1 MARKVKFPLELKD
14 GYLARSNI
22 EEIRTHFDLEKI
34 IAQFHNGRLKVWLD
48 DHYLPE
54 MAVQVAALDG
64 DAPDLAAQLC
74 AVLGVEGVATEN
86 VDSSLIQKREE
97 KRQRLSQYT
106 TNSILCDMAEFAAF
120 EQSDLDR
127 LIKEGAQEII
137 LCKENFRI
145 PLNVKNK
152 TYLGVGKAVAVIDS
166 KTAVDFEALGIHF
179 VDVPFDEKYRDA
191 VADEPRKYFEQG
203 QQYEEKGKDKKAVE
217 CYQKAIDLGCDD
229 AIFALAELYE
239 KQGEEENMIRLLV
252 KAGNQGNV
260 GAMRHLYRY
269 YEEREDAKKAAKW
282 TEKAALSGDSDA
294 MWLIGCY
301 YRRGYGVEEDFGK
314 AFKWFQKSA
323 KEGNAF
329 GMTLFGDCY
338 RDGEGCEQDLSLA
351 VEWYEKAAA
360 LEDDWAMCRLGG
372 LYYEGCGVPENPV
385 LGAEWYRKSAELGN
399 SEAMYYLAECYE
411 YGTGVEENDAEARKW
426 YRKAADEGYAPAQRR
441 MGGYSAADE
450 MYTGALRWYEMAAE
464 QGDAESMNRIGVLYA
479 RGNGMTQDA
488 KQAAKWFQRSAE
500 AGFGWGMCN
509 LAQCYETGDGIR
521 ENFDL
526 AWDWYVKAAGEGIQ
540 KAKKWLCK
548 HIINPHVM
556 AELCSVLILGRL
568 KSGKI
573 LWAARGYLQG
583 GYTYGIEP
591 DLVSSDEW
599 IQNRIIEREETV
611 IGGAKS
617 VNLFSAD
624 EEMIFTDKGF
634 YIRDDSGNAK
644 WTPYQIIEDVIFLN
658 EGRWFFQATLTNGN
672 TTELSAVYDWDEKT
686 GLSGV
691 RLFLLLMAR
700 LIGDCEYEFT
710 DEEMAKLSLVT
721 LESLENRPITAYL

>member
-1 MARKVKFPLELKD
+1 MARKVKFPLELRD

-22 EEIRTHFDLEKI
+22 EEVRAHFDLEKI
-34 IAQFHNGRLKVWLD
+34 IAQFHNGRLKIWLD
-48 DHYLPE
+48 DHYLSE
-54 MAVQVAALDG
+54 MAEQVAALDG

-74 AVLGVEGVATEN
+74 AILGVEGVATEN

-106 TNSILCDMAEFAAF
+106 TNPILCDMAEFAAF
-120 EQSDLDR
+120 EQGDLDR

-152 TYLGVGKAVAVIDS
+152 TYLGVGNAVAVIDS
-166 KTAVDFEALGIHF
+166 KTAVDFETLGIRF
-179 VDVPFDEKYRDA
+179 VDLPFDEKYREA
-191 VADEPRKYFEQG
+191 VADEPRRYFEQG

-229 AIFALAELYE
+229 ALFALAELYE
-239 KQGEEENMIRLLV
+239 KQGNEENMIRLLV
-252 KAGNQGNV
+252 KAGEQGNV
-260 GAMRHLYRY
+260 GAMKYLYRY

-314 AFKWFQKSA
+314 AFNWFQKSA

-360 LEDDWAMCRLGG
+360 LEDEYAMCRLGM
-372 LYYEGCGVPENPV
+372 LYDEGDGVPENPV
-385 LGAEWYRKSAELGN
+385 LGAEWYRKSAEAGN
-399 SEAMYYLAECYE
+399 AQGMYHLALDYE
-411 YGTGVEENDAEARKW
+411 YGTGVEQDDAEAKKW
-426 YRKAADEGYAPAQRR
+426 YRKAADEGYALAQRR

-450 MYTGALRWYEMAAE
+450 MYTGALHWYEMAAE

-479 RGNGMTQDA
+479 RGNGVTQDA

-509 LAQCYETGDGIR
+509 LAQCYDNGDGVQ

-526 AWDWYVKAAGEGIQ
+526 AWKWYAKAAGEGIRP
-540 KAKKWLCK
+540 AIKWMNG
-548 HIINPHVM
+548 HIINAHVM
-556 AELCSVLILGRL
+556 AELCSVMILGRL

-599 IQNRIIEREETV
+599 IQNGIIEREETV

-634 YIRDDSGNAK
+634 YIRDDSGNVK

>member
-22 EEIRTHFDLEKI
+22 EEVRAHFDLEKI
-34 IAQFHNGRLKVWLD
+34 IAQFHNGRLKIWLD

-54 MAVQVAALDG
+54 MAAQVAALDG
-64 DAPDLAAQLC
+64 DVPDLAAELC
-74 AVLGVEGVATEN
+74 AILGAEGVATDH

-97 KRQRLSQYT
+97 NRQRLSQYT
-106 TNSILCDMAEFAAF
+106 TNPILCDMAEFAAF
-120 EQSDLDR
+120 EQGDLDR

-137 LCKENFRI
+137 LCNANFRI

-166 KTAVDFEALGIHF
+166 KTAVDFETLGIHF
-179 VDVPFDEKYRDA
+179 VDLPFDEKYREA
-191 VADEPRKYFEQG
+191 MADEPRRYFEQG
-203 QQYEEKGKDKKAVE
+203 QQYEEKGKDKKAIE

-239 KQGEEENMIRLLV
+239 KQGKEEDMIRLLV

-360 LEDDWAMCRLGG
+360 LEDDWAMCRLGM
-372 LYYEGCGVPENPV
+372 LYDEGSGVPENPV

-426 YRKAADEGYAPAQRR
+426 YRKAADEGYAPAQREI
-441 MGGYSAADE
+441 GTYYAGEEKYKD
-450 MYTGALRWYEMAAE
+450 ALCWYEKAAA

-479 RGNGMTQDA
+479 NGKGVTQNVKKA
-488 KQAAKWFQRSAE
+488 FQCYQASAE
-500 AGFGWGMCN
+500 DGFGWGMYN
-509 LAQCYETGDGIR
+509 LAYCYEHGNGVQK
-521 ENFDL
+521 NFDS

-540 KAKKWLCK
+540 EAKKWLCK
-548 HIINPHVM
+548 YIINPHVM
-556 AELCSVLILGRL
+556 AELCSVLILGCL

-573 LWAARGYLQG
+573 LWEKEGYWKN
-583 GYTYGIEP
+583 GYTYEINP
-591 DLVSSDEW
+591 NITSDREW
-599 IQNRIIEREETV
+599 IRKGIVERDETI
-611 IGGAKS
+611 IGGTTS
-617 VNLFSAD
+617 VNLFSSN
-624 EEMIFTDKGF
+624 EEIIFTNRGV
-634 YIRDDSGNAK
+634 YLLGESGNAN
-644 WTPYQIIEDVIFLN
+644 WTPYTGISDVIFIN
-658 EGRWFFQATLTNGN
+658 GNRKTFQICLSDGDTTNLENTAEWDKMMGLTN
-672 TTELSAVYDWDEKT
+672 
-686 GLSGV
+686 V

-721 LESLENRPITAYL
+721 LESLNNRCIVDYL

>member
-34 IAQFHNGRLKVWLD
+34 IAQFHNGRLKIWLD

-54 MAVQVAALDG
+54 MAEQVAALDG

-74 AVLGVEGVATEN
+74 AILGVEGVATEHI
-86 VDSSLIQKREE
+86 DTQTIQKRET
-97 KRQRLSQYT
+97 KRQILSQYT
-106 TNSILCDMAEFAAF
+106 TNPILCDMAEFAAF

-152 TYLGVGKAVAVIDS
+152 TYLGVGNAVAVIDS

-179 VDVPFDEKYRDA
+179 VDLPFDEQYRDTVA
-191 VADEPRKYFEQG
+191 VEPRRYFEQG
-203 QQYEEKGKDKKAVE
+203 QQYEEQGKDKKAVE
-217 CYQKAIDLGCDD
+217 SYQKAIDLGCDD

-426 YRKAADEGYAPAQRR
+426 YRKAADEGYAPAQREI
-441 MGGYSAADE
+441 GAYYAGEEKYKD
-450 MYTGALRWYEMAAE
+450 ALRWYEKAAA

-479 RGNGMTQDA
+479 NGKGVTQNVKKA
-488 KQAAKWFQRSAE
+488 FQCYQASAE
-500 AGFGWGMCN
+500 DGFGWGMYN
-509 LAQCYETGDGIR
+509 LAYCYEYGNGVQK
-521 ENFDL
+521 NFDL
-526 AWDWYVKAAGEGIQ
+526 AWEWYVKADAEGI
-540 KAKKWLCK
+540 KDATKWLNK
-548 HIINPHVM
+548 YLITPNVM

-568 KSGKI
+568 KSGRQI
-573 LWAARGYLQG
+573 WPDPNDLANQF
-583 GYTYGIEP
+583 TYEIKP
-591 DLVSSDEW
+591 NLVSSGEW
-599 IQNRIIEREETV
+599 IRNSIVEEGETV
-611 IGGAKS
+611 IGGSKNI
-617 VNLFSAD
+617 NLISSD
-624 EEMIFTDKGF
+624 EEIIFTDKGVYF
-634 YIRDDSGNAK
+634 RNDSGGAS
-644 WTPYQIIEDVIFLN
+644 WTPYSGILGVKFVNRGRKSFRISMKNGSVIDLDN
-658 EGRWFFQATLTNGN
+658 ASEWDGIVGLTN
-672 TTELSAVYDWDEKT
+672 
-686 GLSGV
+686 V
-691 RLFLLLMAR
+691 RLFLLLIGC
-700 LIGDCEYEFT
+700 LIGNCEYEFT
-710 DEEMAKLSLVT
+710 EEELNKLNLVT
-721 LESLENRPITAYL
+721 LESLENRPITNYL

>member
-22 EEIRTHFDLEKI
+22 EEVRTHFDLEKI
-34 IAQFHNGRLKVWLD
+34 IAQFHNGRLKIWFD
-48 DHYLPE
+48 DHYLSE
-54 MAVQVAALDG
+54 MAEQVAALDG

-74 AVLGVEGVATEN
+74 TILGVEGVATEN

-106 TNSILCDMAEFAAF
+106 TNPILCDMAEYAAF

-137 LCKENFRI
+137 LCNANFRI

-152 TYLGVGKAVAVIDS
+152 TYLGVGNAVAVIDS
-166 KTAVDFEALGIHF
+166 KTAVDFETLGIRF
-179 VDVPFDEKYRDA
+179 VDLPFDEQYRDA
-191 VADEPRKYFEQG
+191 VADEPRRYFEQG

-217 CYQKAIDLGCDD
+217 CYQKAIDLGYDD
-229 AIFALAELYE
+229 ALFALAELYE
-239 KQGEEENMIRLLV
+239 KQGNEEDMIRLLV
-252 KAGNQGNV
+252 KAGEQGNV
-260 GAMRHLYRY
+260 GAMKYLYRY

-314 AFKWFQKSA
+314 AFEWFQKSA

-351 VEWYEKAAA
+351 VKWYEKAAA
-360 LEDDWAMCRLGG
+360 LEDEYAMCRLGM
-372 LYYEGCGVPENPV
+372 LYDEGDGVPENPV
-385 LGAEWYRKSAELGN
+385 LGAEWYRKSAEAGN
-399 SEAMYYLAECYE
+399 AQGMYHLALDYE
-411 YGTGVEENDAEARKW
+411 YGTGVEQDDAEAKKW
-426 YRKAADEGYAPAQRR
+426 YRKAADEGYALAQRR

-450 MYTGALRWYEMAAE
+450 MYTGALHWYEMAAE
-464 QGDAESMNRIGVLYA
+464 QGDGVSMNRIALLYSN
-479 RGNGMTQDA
+479 GNGVRQDA
-488 KQAAKWFQRSAE
+488 NKAFGWFQRSAE
-500 AGFGWGMCN
+500 AGFGWGMSN
-509 LAQCYETGDGIR
+509 LANCYDNGDGVQ

-526 AWDWYVKAAGEGIQ
+526 AWKWYAKAAGEGIRP
-540 KAKKWLCK
+540 AIKWMNG
-548 HIINPHVM
+548 HIINAHVM
-556 AELCSVLILGRL
+556 AELCSVMILGRL

-573 LWAARGYLQG
+573 LWEEEGYWKN
-583 GYTYGIEP
+583 GYTYEINPGIT
-591 DLVSSDEW
+591 SDREW
-599 IQNRIIEREETV
+599 IRKGIVERDEV
-611 IGGAKS
+611 IVGGTTNP
-617 VNLFSAD
+617 NLFSD
-624 EEMIFTDKGF
+624 NEEIIFTNRGV
-634 YIRDDSGNAK
+634 YLLGESGNAN
-644 WTPYQIIEDVIFLN
+644 WTPYTGISDVIFIN
-658 EGRWFFQATLTNGN
+658 GNRKTFQICLSDGDTTNLENTAEWDKMMGLTN
-672 TTELSAVYDWDEKT
+672 T
-686 GLSGV
+686 
-691 RLFLLLMAR
+691 RIFLLLMAR

-721 LESLENRPITAYL
+721 LESLNNRCIVDYL

>member
-1 MARKVKFPLELKD
+1 MARKVKFPLELRD

-22 EEIRTHFDLEKI
+22 EEVRAHFDLEKI
-34 IAQFHNGRLKVWLD
+34 IAQFHNGRLKIWLE
-48 DHYLPE
+48 DHYLSE
-54 MAVQVAALDG
+54 MAEQVAALDG

-74 AVLGVEGVATEN
+74 AILGVEGIATEH
-86 VDSSLIQKREE
+86 VDSSLIQRREE

-106 TNSILCDMAEFAAF
+106 TNPILCDMAEFAAF

-137 LCKENFRI
+137 LCNANFRI

-166 KTAVDFEALGIHF
+166 KIAVDFEALGIYF
-179 VDVPFDEKYRDA
+179 VDLTFDEKYRDV
-191 VADEPRKYFEQG
+191 VADEPRRCFEQG
-203 QQYEEKGKDKKAVE
+203 QQYEEKGKDKNAVE

-229 AIFALAELYE
+229 ALFALADLYE
-239 KQGEEENMIRLLV
+239 KQGNEEDMIRLLV

-411 YGTGVEENDAEARKW
+411 YGTGVEENDTEARKW
-426 YRKAADEGYAPAQRR
+426 YRKAADEGCAPAQRR

-450 MYTGALRWYEMAAE
+450 MYTGALHWYEMAAE
-464 QGDAESMNRIGVLYA
+464 QGDAESMNRIGVLYSC
-479 RGNGMTQDA
+479 GNGVTQDA
-488 KQAAKWFQRSAE
+488 KQAAKWFQKSAE

-540 KAKKWLCK
+540 EAKKWLCK

-573 LWAARGYLQG
+573 LWEEEGYWKN
-583 GYTYGIEP
+583 GYTYEINP
-591 DLVSSDEW
+591 NITSDREW
-599 IQNRIIEREETV
+599 IRKGIVERDEV
-611 IGGAKS
+611 IVGGTTNP
-617 VNLFSAD
+617 NLFSD
-624 EEMIFTDKGF
+624 NEEIIFTNRGV
-634 YIRDDSGNAK
+634 YLLGESGNAS
-644 WTPYQIIEDVIFLN
+644 WTSYDWISDVIFIN
-658 EGRWFFQATLTNGN
+658 RGRKSFQICLTNGESRDLEN
-672 TTELSAVYDWDEKT
+672 TAEWDKMM
-686 GLSGV
+686 GLTNT
-691 RLFLLLMAR
+691 RIFLLLMAR

-710 DEEMAKLSLVT
+710 EEELNKLNLVT
-721 LESLENRPITAYL
+721 LESLNNRCIVDYL